1 MASAVTSGMASATGK
16 VKVKAAILGAWYA
29 VPLEALRPKWEQREW
44 FTKMHVT
51 PKGGNKYGAC
61 ATEDQSFW
69 LHARSPKFLYLP
81 RFYGQSVFV
90 ADKVKDIRW
99 EGQPLAQECAFTS
112 QLRPAT
118 KETPAQQEAADQV
131 LHELRRTGGAMLEL
145 PCGFGKTVVSLYIAA
160 SLGRRTLV
168 VVNTTT
174 LLEQWV
180 ERIQQFLPAA
190 AVGVVVQ
197 DRVQVDNDVVVCML
211 QTLRS
216 RKYGPDVLQGF
227 GTVILDEAHHIAARE
242 FSKIMRLLPCRY
254 VLGLSATPDRNDGL
268 GFVLNWLM
276 GKTAYT
282 AKRVANSDVTVRMI
296 KYTQGFQGEIMYKN
310 GQIGSARM
318 LTTLSKDPKRTV
330 LMVDTLHKVLVD
342 EPDRQVL
349 VLSDRRELLR
359 DLNTQLS
366 ALGYETQIM
375 VGGST
380 TKKKKELNVRAHVLL
395 STYPF
400 CAEGFDQPWRDT
412 LVLATP
418 RSNIEQSLGR
428 ILRKHA
434 HKKQPL
440 VLDFVDPFSI
450 FFGMQRKRHKF
461 YKSLGYSVE
470 QV

>member
-1 MASAVTSGMASATGK
+1 M
-16 VKVKAAILGAWYA
+16 
-29 VPLEALRPKWEQREW
+29 
-44 FTKMHVT
+44 
-51 PKGGNKYGAC
+51 
-61 ATEDQSFW
+61 
-69 LHARSPKFLYLP
+69 
-81 RFYGQSVFV
+81 
-90 ADKVKDIRW
+90 
-99 EGQPLAQECAFTS
+99 
-112 QLRPAT
+112 
-118 KETPAQQEAADQV
+118 
-131 LHELRRTGGAMLEL
+131 
-145 PCGFGKTVVSLYIAA
+145 
-160 SLGRRTLV
+160 
-168 VVNTTT
+168 
-174 LLEQWV
+174 
-180 ERIQQFLPAA
+180 
-190 AVGVVVQ
+190 
-197 DRVQVDNDVVVCML
+197 VVCML

-216 RKYGPDVLQGF
+216 RKYGADVLQGF

-359 DLNTQLS
+359 DLHTQLS

-434 HKKQPL
+434 DKKQPL

-450 FFGMQRKRHKF
+450 FFGMQRKRHKY

-470 QV
+470 QVSEQ